1 MSSPQKPGQAQG
13 QRSKQYSSHFYRQPL
28 NSWAGNVTSRKGFLD
43 ELVEK
48 RNPSHEKK
56 RPLAG
61 PIVKTDINNF
71 KRLQPVKELKSLQA
85 ETEKKLKLLEG
96 LDFFSSQEIKLWKSD
111 SWRMR
116 EKDLKNNY
124 SKLSPIEEGRTEQ
137 SRPYH

>member
-1 MSSPQKPGQAQG
+1 MSSSQKQSHGQ
-13 QRSKQYSSHFYRQPL
+13 SSSQYSSHFYRQSL
-28 NSWAGNVTSRKGFLD
+28 NSWTGNLTSRKGFLD
-43 ELVEK
+43 ELGEK
-48 RNPSHEKK
+48 REKKSNEKK

-137 SRPYH
+137 SLPYH

>member
-1 MSSPQKPGQAQG
+1 M
-13 QRSKQYSSHFYRQPL
+13 
-28 NSWAGNVTSRKGFLD
+28 
-43 ELVEK
+43 
-48 RNPSHEKK
+48 
-56 RPLAG
+56 AG

>member
-1 MSSPQKPGQAQG
+1 MSSSQKQSHGQS
-13 QRSKQYSSHFYRQPL
+13 SKQYSSHFYRQSL
-28 NSWAGNVTSRKGFLD
+28 NSWTGNVTSRKGFLD

-48 RNPSHEKK
+48 RSPSNEKK

-71 KRLQPVKELKSLQA
+71 KRLQPVKELKSLHK

-96 LDFFSSQEIKLWKSD
+96 LDLLASQEFKLWKSE

-137 SRPYH
+137 SLPYH

>member
-1 MSSPQKPGQAQG
+1 MSSSQKQSHGHS
-13 QRSKQYSSHFYRQPL
+13 SKQYSSHFYRQSL
-28 NSWAGNVTSRKGFLD
+28 NSWPGNVTSRKGFLD

-48 RNPSHEKK
+48 RGPSNEKK

-61 PIVKTDINNF
+61 PIVKTDTNNF
-71 KRLQPVKELKSLQA
+71 KRLEPVKELKSLQK

-96 LDFFSSQEIKLWKSD
+96 LDLLSSREIKLWKSE
-111 SWRMR
+111 SWRQR

>member
-1 MSSPQKPGQAQG
+1 MSSSQNQSHGHNSREYA
-13 QRSKQYSSHFYRQPL
+13 SHFYRQSV
-28 NSWAGNVTSRKGFLD
+28 NSWAGNVTSRRGFLD

-48 RNPSHEKK
+48 RSPSNEKK

-61 PIVKTDINNF
+61 PIFQTDINNF
-71 KRLQPVKELKSLQA
+71 KRLQPVKELKSLNK

-96 LDFFSSQEIKLWKSD
+96 LDLFSSREIKLWKSE

-137 SRPYH
+137 SLPYH

>member
-1 MSSPQKPGQAQG
+1 MSSSQKQSHGHS
-13 QRSKQYSSHFYRQPL
+13 SKQYSSHFYRQSL
-28 NSWAGNVTSRKGFLD
+28 NSWAGNANSRKGFLD

-48 RNPSHEKK
+48 RSPSHEKK
-56 RPLAG
+56 RPLPG
-61 PIVKTDINNF
+61 PVVKTDINNF
-71 KRLQPVKELKSLQA
+71 KRLQPVKELKSLQK

-96 LDFFSSQEIKLWKSD
+96 LDLFSSQEIKLWKSE

-137 SRPYH
+137 SLPYH

>member
-1 MSSPQKPGQAQG
+1 MSSSQKQSHGHNSREYA
-13 QRSKQYSSHFYRQPL
+13 SHFYRQSL
-28 NSWAGNVTSRKGFLD
+28 NSWAGNVTSRRGFLD
-43 ELVEK
+43 ELEEK
-48 RNPSHEKK
+48 RSPSNEKK

-61 PIVKTDINNF
+61 PIFQTDINNF
-71 KRLQPVKELKSLQA
+71 KRLQPVKELKSLNK

-96 LDFFSSQEIKLWKSD
+96 LDLFSSREIKLWKSE

-137 SRPYH
+137 SLPYH